1 MGQKIEG
8 YWDCAYCRTKA
19 IRGGIRTCP
28 NCGKAR
34 GEDTKFYLIEKDRF
48 VSDDVVEKGPDWYCA
63 YCDTLNPFS
72 ATHCI
77 NCNSAKTDATDDYF
91 SLREKKLKQTSSNE
105 EITEKQATNYDETEK
120 SAEIETQVD
129 ENAERTKSYN
139 YEEFDESDNNSL
151 NDDDYEIQNKSK
163 LSAFREK
170 AGEGLDDVICFIV
183 EHLRGIIVILA
194 ILAVIGT
201 LIAIFRPREVK
212 MDITDT
218 SWTREIEIEEYKTV
232 REDDWSIPEG
242 GRLVETRREI
252 YTYKQV
258 LDHYETVTEQKSE
271 RYISGYRTVTEHV
284 DLGNGYFDTRTHQE
298 PVYDTR
304 YYTVERQEPVYRS
317 EPVYKTKYYYDI
329 ERWVYEKTA
338 TAGGSENPYWPDVT
352 ELKDNERTGKRTETY
367 KITGVNKKKK
377 EKTYKMSYDLWEQ
390 IHTGDRVD
398 IIVSGKTVKE
408 IKSIEKQ
415 G

>member
-8 YWDCAYCRTKA
+8 YWNCAYCLTKA

-34 GEDTKFYLIEKDRF
+34 GEDTKFYLIEKDKF
-48 VSDDVVEKGPDWYCA
+48 VSDEVVEKGPDWYCA

-91 SLREKKLKQTSSNE
+91 SLNEKKSKKTSSNE
-105 EITEKQATNYDETEK
+105 KITEERSTYYDVAEK
-120 SAEIETQVD
+120 SAEVETQVD
-129 ENAERTKSYN
+129 GNAEQVETSNVEKV
-139 YEEFDESDNNSL
+139 DKT
-151 NDDDYEIQNKSK
+151 DDDYTNVDNYDIREKSK
-163 LSAFREK
+163 LSAFVETVRD
-170 AGEGLDDVICFIV
+170 GLGGVLEFLGDHFFA
-183 EHLRGIIVILA
+183 IIVSLVILT
-194 ILAVIGT
+194 VVGS
-201 LIAIFRPREVK
+201 LIAFFRPKEVI

-218 SWTREIEIEEYKTV
+218 RWMREIEVEEYKTV

-242 GRLVETRREI
+242 GRLVYTNREI
-252 YTYKQV
+252 YKYEQI

-304 YYTVERQEPVYRS
+304 YYTVERQKPVYRS

-329 ERWVYEKTA
+329 ERWVYERTA
-338 TAGGSENPYWPDVT
+338 TAGGSANPYWPDVT
-352 ELKDNERTGKRTETY
+352 DLNDNERTGKETETY
-367 KITGVNKKKK
+367 KITGVNKKNK
-377 EKTYKMSYDLWEQ
+377 EKTYKISYALWKQ
-390 IHTGDRVD
+390 IHIGDRVD
-398 IIVSGKTVKE
+398 VIVSGNTVKE
-408 IKSIEKQ
+408 IKNIEKQ